1 LPLDIAG
8 LAEGR
13 AKRGN
18 LERRINCRPAAEH
31 TDHRYRRLL
40 RARRERP
47 RGRHAADE
55 RDELASF
62 KLIDRRVQ
70 HVVSTP

>member
-13 AKRGN
+13 AKRRN
-18 LERRINCRPAAEH
+18 LERRINCRPAAEEP
-31 TDHRYRRLL
+31 DHRHRWLL

-47 RGRHAADE
+47 SGCRAAEKRG
-55 RDELASF
+55 
-62 KLIDRRVQ
+62 
-70 HVVSTP
+70 